1 MQEEPGFVV
10 VSGKRF
16 DWLLAASANSTPPS
30 VRHLPS
36 SVDGR
41 MQWASTVRVRGSGGW
56 WKIFKVGLC
65 LIQSI

>member
-16 DWLLAASANSTPPS
+16 DRLLAASGS
-30 VRHLPS
+30 VGKFHSPIRQTRLPL

-41 MQWASTVRVRGSGGW
+41 MQWASGIKLQILR
-56 WKIFKVGLC
+56 
-65 LIQSI
+65 